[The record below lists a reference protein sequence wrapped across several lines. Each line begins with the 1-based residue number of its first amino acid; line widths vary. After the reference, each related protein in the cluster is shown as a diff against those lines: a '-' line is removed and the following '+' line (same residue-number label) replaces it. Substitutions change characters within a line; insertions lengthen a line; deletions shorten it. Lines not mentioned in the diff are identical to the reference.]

1 MSQHSSARRFRCY
14 AAAVR
19 IARVKIEPW
28 NVELTEPF
36 GIAGGAQA
44 MAKNALCELTL
55 ASGHVGLGEA
65 APFPVVS
72 GETQEQ
78 ALAALDAVAS
88 ELCGYEGSDVT
99 GLSDAARE
107 RLQATPSALAAVEM
121 ALLDA
126 HTRARGV
133 SLFEHFGGRQP
144 KLVTDITI
152 TTGGPDAAE
161 QAARR
166 AAAQGFGSLKVKVG
180 GAAFDHDLARLRA
193 IVRAAPEAR
202 LLLDANAS
210 LSAEH
215 AVALVTELGPAQRRV
230 ALFEQPCQRGDF
242 AGARY
247 VRSAGIRVAADEDA
261 RSLDDLRG
269 LHAERAADV
278 INFKLT
284 KSGVSAALAMIAEA
298 RRLGFG
304 LMLGGMVETRLAMT
318 VSACIAGGQGGF
330 EELDLDTPLFMKDD
344 GFTGGFAQR
353 GPELDLLGIQLG
365 HGVGRRAPGLLFPAA
380 ERV

>member
-1 MSQHSSARRFRCY
+1 MSQHSSAWTFRCY
-14 AAAVR
+14 AVGVR

-28 NVELTEPF
+28 DVELTEPF

-44 MAKNALCELTL
+44 VARNVLCELTL
-55 ASGHVGLGEA
+55 ESGHVGLGEA

-72 GETQEQ
+72 GETQAD
-78 ALAALDAVAS
+78 ALSALDRVSS
-88 ELCGYEGSDVT
+88 ELVGYTGSDAS
-99 GLSDAARE
+99 GLSELALE
-107 RLQATPSALAAVEM
+107 RLQATPSALAALEM

-152 TTGGPDAAE
+152 TTGGPDRAE

-166 AAAQGFGSLKVKVG
+166 AASQGFLTLKVKVG
-180 GAAFDHDLARLRA
+180 GAPFDHDLARLRA
-193 IVRAAPEAR
+193 IALAAPNAR
-202 LLLDANAS
+202 LLFDANAS

-215 AVALVTELGPAQRRV
+215 AIALVRELGPAAGRV
-230 ALFEQPCQRGDF
+230 DLFEQPCPRGDF
-242 AGARY
+242 DGARR

-261 RSLDDLRG
+261 QSPSDLSA

-284 KSGVSAALAMIAEA
+284 KSGVSAVLTMIAEA

-318 VSACIAGGQGGF
+318 VSACIAGGSGDF
-330 EELDLDTPLFMKDD
+330 EQLDLDTPLFMQDD
-344 GFTGGFAQR
+344 GLTGGFAQR
-353 GPELDLLGIQLG
+353 GPALDLSGIALG
-365 HGVGRRAPGLLFPAA
+365 HGVGRAPTRRLSPAP